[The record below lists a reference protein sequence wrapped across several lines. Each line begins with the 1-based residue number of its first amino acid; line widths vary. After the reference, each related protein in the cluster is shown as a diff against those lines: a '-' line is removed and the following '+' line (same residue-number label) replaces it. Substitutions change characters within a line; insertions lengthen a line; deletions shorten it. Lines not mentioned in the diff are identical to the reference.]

1 VTSQRAAIDSIR
13 VALTASARNTGRGL
27 DPVPAFVD
35 GLRAILVNGSAQEF
49 GENADAAIPANEGK
63 T

>member
-1 VTSQRAAIDSIR
+1 LIASVWRSRQ
-13 VALTASARNTGRGL
+13 ALATPGRGL

-49 GENADAAIPANEGK
+49 GDNADAAIPANEGK